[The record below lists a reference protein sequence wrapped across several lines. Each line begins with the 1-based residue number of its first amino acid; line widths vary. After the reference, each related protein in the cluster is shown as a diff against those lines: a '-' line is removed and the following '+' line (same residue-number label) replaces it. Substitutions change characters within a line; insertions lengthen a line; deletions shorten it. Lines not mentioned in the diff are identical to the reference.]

1 MKNYNHC
8 AAYDDSSTVWSKGV
22 LYCVLLL
29 DYRQQQLRTLEG
41 MRPEPY
47 IYGSVCVFRV
57 SPSFSWFCE
66 LPMRSESPSGVCLF
80 VKRIA

>member
-41 MRPEPY
+41 MRLPGVAL
-47 IYGSVCVFRV
+47 ISVV
-57 SPSFSWFCE
+57 
-66 LPMRSESPSGVCLF
+66 L
-80 VKRIA
+80 